1 MAAEH
6 VSSVDD
12 SALVAAVQARSQ
24 VALAEAYRR
33 HGGVVWAL
41 ASRVCRDHHLAE
53 DVAQTVFVD
62 LWSRPDRFD
71 PSRGSLRSWLLT
83 QAHARAVDLVRS
95 EEARRR
101 RQEREATRSDAAVE
115 LDTTIYVE
123 ELADEVRRAV
133 DTLPPAERDPI
144 LLAYFGGRTYR
155 EAAEL
160 LGQPEG
166 TVKSRIRAGLRSLRT
181 ALAAEGVTA

>member
-1 MAAEH
+1 MAQH
-6 VSSVDD
+6 VSTIPDA
-12 SALVAAVQARSQ
+12 ALVAAVQAHSQ
-24 VALAEAYRR
+24 TALAEAYRR

-41 ASRVCRDHHLAE
+41 ASRVCRDHQLAE
-53 DVAQTVFVD
+53 DVTQTVFVAF
-62 LWSRPDRFD
+62 WSRPDRFD
-71 PSRGSLRSWLLT
+71 ADRGSLRSWLLT

-101 RQEREATRSDAAVE
+101 RHERQATRVDATVE
-115 LDTTIYVE
+115 LDTRIYVE
-123 ELADEVRRAV
+123 EMAGEVRRAV
-133 DTLPPAERDPI
+133 ESLPADERDPI

-166 TVKSRIRAGLRSLRT
+166 TVKSRIRVGLRTLRT
-181 ALAAEGVTA
+181 ALAAQGVTA